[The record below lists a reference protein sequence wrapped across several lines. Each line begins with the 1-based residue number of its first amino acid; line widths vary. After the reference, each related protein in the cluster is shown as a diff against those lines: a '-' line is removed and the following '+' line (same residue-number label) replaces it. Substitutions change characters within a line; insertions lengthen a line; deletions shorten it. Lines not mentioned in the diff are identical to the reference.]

1 MFSINYVFIV
11 FAVVVIA
18 IGQITFK
25 FAAGSL
31 RFLPSQSPLG
41 LLRDNALPLSLVVL
55 ALFLYLLSTLAWVQ
69 ALRTVPL
76 SIAFMFNSLAFI
88 IVPVAG
94 FMLFGEPIPRFFLP
108 GITLII
114 AGIVLVA
121 GW

>member
-1 MFSINYVFIV
+1 MFNINYVFIV

-25 FAAGSL
+25 FAARSL
-31 RFLPSQSPLG
+31 RFLPSQPPLA
-41 LLRDNALPLSLVVL
+41 LLRDNALPLSLVAL

-76 SIAFMFNSLAFI
+76 SIAFMFNALAFI
-88 IVPVAG
+88 VVPVAG
-94 FMLFGEPIPRFFLP
+94 FLLFGEPVPRFFLP
-108 GITLII
+108 GIVLII

>member
-31 RFLPSQSPLG
+31 RFLPSQSPLA